1 MVTRLYL
8 VRHAEAEGNVKEFF
22 QGNIDTDLTEKGRR
36 QLDCLA
42 ERFRDIPIEVMYT
55 SPFRRALMTAEA
67 VNRYHGL
74 PLHKDFALREI
85 NGGGWEG
92 RTWAEIPTLY
102 PHQYE
107 LWTQKMHLFCAP
119 CGDAMSN
126 VYARMRNALT
136 KIAQE
141 NPGKTCA
148 VVSHGCALRNFL
160 CYAEF
165 GRIDRLKDVGWSD
178 NTAVSLVEY
187 DGETGRWTLIFKN
200 DSSHL
205 PPELSTLRNSAWNR
219 YEKEKS

>member
-22 QGNIDTDLTEKGRR
+22 QGNIDTELTEKGRR

-55 SPFRRALMTAEA
+55 SPFQRALMTAEA
-67 VNRYHGL
+67 VNRHHGL

-119 CGDAMSN
+119 CGDAMTN
-126 VYARMRNALT
+126 VYARMCNALT

-148 VVSHGCALRNFL
+148 VVSHGCALRAMVNSL
-160 CYAEF
+160 YP
-165 GRIDRLKDVGWSD
+165 DPSD
-178 NTAVSLVEY
+178 FWRGHAPYNCSVTIVEVRGGVPQLVEEDKVFY
-187 DGETGRWTLIFKN
+187 DPDLIV
-200 DSSHL
+200 DHY
-205 PPELSTLRNSAWNR
+205 RR
-219 YEKEKS
+219 